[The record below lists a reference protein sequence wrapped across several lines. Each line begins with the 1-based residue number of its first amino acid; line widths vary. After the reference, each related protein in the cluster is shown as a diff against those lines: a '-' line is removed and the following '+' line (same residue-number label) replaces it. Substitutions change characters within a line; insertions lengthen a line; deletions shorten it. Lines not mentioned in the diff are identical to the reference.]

1 MPEMADSGKD
11 HGEAEFV
18 GGGDYLFV
26 VDGAAGLDDGGCAGG
41 GYGFKA
47 IGEGEK
53 GSTAFMAPKRA
64 ASTRLICPAPMPMV
78 WPSLA

>member
-53 GSTAFMAPKRA
+53 GVGGGDAT
-64 ASTRLICPAPMPMV
+64 L
-78 WPSLA
+78 